1 MRGGELLL
9 ELAAGRVPY
18 RTGRLARSARLKADE
33 RGVAIGYSRWTARV
47 LHARAGDWH
56 FGAGRSGRWLEETID
71 AHAESVGRV
80 IAEAFKSGWP
90 GLTPAQRRGAHHGHD
105 QDPGPRLHDR
115 DRHRVPGHARLD
127 PIGGLNL
134 LTPSPSTNRA
144 DTTDFD
150 SNGAPSTSSWSAALS
165 SRSRATTSKTPSP
178 ATGTRARPRSKR
190 SPGRSASP
198 RSARSG

>member
-1 MRGGELLL
+1 VSGPAIKTRVRWDPGRALTTAEQLGRETAVRGGELLL

-90 GLTPAQRRGAHHGHD
+90 G
-105 QDPGPRLHDR
+105 
-115 DRHRVPGHARLD
+115 
-127 PIGGLNL
+127 
-134 LTPSPSTNRA
+134 
-144 DTTDFD
+144 
-150 SNGAPSTSSWSAALS
+150 
-165 SRSRATTSKTPSP
+165 
-178 ATGTRARPRSKR
+178 
-190 SPGRSASP
+190 
-198 RSARSG
+198 